1 MEKEDDIAILE
12 SRFIDLKNV
21 WKEVQEKHEKY
32 VMLLATEDK
41 QQAEDSWMEE
51 LDDIYSDI

>member
-12 SRFIDLKNV
+12 SHFSDLKSV
-21 WKEVQEKHEKY
+21 WKEAQEKHEEY

-41 QQAEDSWMEE
+41 QQ
-51 LDDIYSDI
+51 

>member
-41 QQAEDSWMEE
+41 QQA
-51 LDDIYSDI
+51 